1 MKKAPYVLSIAVS
14 LFLAT
19 AVSAPSFGQTP
30 YSSSTPANG
39 ISSEFGSF
47 LTNVDSHQVVNDL
60 RNGQW
65 STTVIDP
72 ATNTPTTTVE
82 ALPSGSTGWG
92 NVRLSLALAQHSLNQ
107 QGITQPTQEE
117 LYGALAGDTTNKG
130 ILQMRSEGMGWGE
143 IAKHYDTTVGKLMSG
158 IKAGKQP
165 VSTTTT
171 TTATTSATTSSK
183 RIVTGRG
190 KSETQGAVSTT
201 AKGNGKSFAGTK
213 SQGSGIV
220 SASGQS
226 SGASSSF
233 VSHGSR
239 GIVSGSGRALGH
251 TSGIVTGAGGNG
263 HGYGASGD
271 SVGKGGGHGKGH
283 NK

>member
-1 MKKAPYVLSIAVS
+1 MKARYLFSIVVS
-14 LFLAT
+14 LFLV
-19 AVSAPSFGQTP
+19 AVGSAPSFGQTP
-30 YSSSTPANG
+30 YGSSTPANG
-39 ISSEFGSF
+39 ISNEFNYF

-82 ALPSGSTGWG
+82 ALPTGPTGWG
-92 NVRLSLALAQHSLNQ
+92 NARISLALAQHSLNQ

-117 LYGALAGDTTNKG
+117 LYGALVGDTTNKG

-143 IAKHYDTTVGKLMSG
+143 IAKQYDTTVGKLMSG
-158 IKAGKQP
+158 IKAAKQP
-165 VSTTTT
+165 ASTTTT
-171 TTATTSATTSSK
+171 TTTTTTTNSK
-183 RIVTGRG
+183 GIVTGRG
-190 KSETQGAVSTT
+190 KSEAPGAVSAT

-220 SASGQS
+220 NASGRS
-226 SGASSSF
+226 AGTSSSF

-239 GIVSGSGRALGH
+239 GIVSGSGRAIGH
-251 TSGIVTGAGGNG
+251 TSGIVTGAGNG
-263 HGYGASGD
+263 HGYGATGG

>member
-171 TTATTSATTSSK
+171 ATTSATTSSK